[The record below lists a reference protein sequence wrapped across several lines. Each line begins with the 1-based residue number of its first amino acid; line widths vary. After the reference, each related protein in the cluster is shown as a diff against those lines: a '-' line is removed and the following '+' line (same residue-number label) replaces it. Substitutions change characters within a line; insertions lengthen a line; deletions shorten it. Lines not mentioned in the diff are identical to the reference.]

1 MLTNKLIYLKSA
13 NNFILSTAT
22 GLYSFESLE
31 EYEQIYSGQNITS
44 FLPAEDYVYFVSNID
59 G

>member
-1 MLTNKLIYLKSA
+1 MPTNKLFYLKSA
-13 NNFILSTAT
+13 NNIILSTAT
-22 GLYSFESLE
+22 GLYSIKSLE

-44 FLPAEDYVYFVSNID
+44 FLPAEDYVYIVSNMD